1 MATSKPASKDHDKAF
16 GGKQAKPFGQGKEEQ
31 KKAAPRKADRGRE
44 RQETN
49 EKRKRAR

>member
-1 MATSKPASKDHDKAF
+1 MAEQPKHSSPKDKSSFSK
-16 GGKQAKPFGQGKEEQ
+16 GKTEQ